1 MLLPFG
7 LVLVRGLFVVSF
19 RRHRLSATPS
29 CLWCPLEFLVS
40 AFGPYLFGPDLL
52 AFVALKVLS
61 NNHLHLLVIRFAF
74 VSLSSFGLSVFGFV
88 VCQTSRFCS
97 TDSHQ
102 LGFADASF
110 RFVPLQRRHLRA
122 CQTVFT
128 PPLPIPRFS
137 QPFNGWFAFF
147 GVVGLF
153 RPTGTSRIMVFRVLR
168 YIRSVAVSSSLLPSL
183 FPVSFRISSRVCVGS
198 RTSWP
203 LSFVPFCDLAS
214 L

>member
-29 CLWCPLEFLVS
+29 CLWCPLEFLAV
-40 AFGPYLFGPDLL
+40 AFGTYLFGPDLL

-102 LGFADASF
+102 LGFTDASF
-110 RFVPLQRRHLRA
+110 RFGSLTAPSSLNV
-122 CQTVFT
+122 
-128 PPLPIPRFS
+128 
-137 QPFNGWFAFF
+137 
-147 GVVGLF
+147 
-153 RPTGTSRIMVFRVLR
+153 TGGFH
-168 YIRSVAVSSSLLPSL
+168 SVAPHFQVFS
-183 FPVSFRISSRVCVGS
+183 
-198 RTSWP
+198 
-203 LSFVPFCDLAS
+203 AS
-214 L
+214 